1 MSEVSH
7 VQWFPGHMA
16 KTRRIMAS
24 NLKLVDAV
32 VEITD
37 ARIPFSSR
45 NPEMKRIVGSKPRL
59 VLLNKADS
67 ADPEVTAM
75 WLDYYAKQGITA
87 LATDCRSGK
96 NVSKFYGKLKELL
109 KDDIE
114 KWNAKGMSGRPVRI
128 MIVGIPNVGKSSFIN
143 RLAGQGLQRSRTDQ
157 VLQEVNS
164 G

>member
-45 NPEMKRIVGSKPRL
+45 NPEMKRIVGSKPRQKTKL
-59 VLLNKADS
+59 SKQ
-67 ADPEVTAM
+67 ETA
-75 WLDYYAKQGITA
+75 
-87 LATDCRSGK
+87 
-96 NVSKFYGKLKELL
+96 KL
-109 KDDIE
+109 IE
-114 KWNAKGMSGRPVRI
+114 KLTKEMKEAAKLLEFEHAAFLRDKIAELKGE
-128 MIVGIPNVGKSSFIN
+128 KK
-143 RLAGQGLQRSRTDQ
+143 
-157 VLQEVNS
+157 
-164 G
+164 

>member
-59 VLLNKADS
+59 VLLNKRLGEHQKGFYLYS
-67 ADPEVTAM
+67 RCIPSIYLSVFNYILYT
-75 WLDYYAKQGITA
+75 
-87 LATDCRSGK
+87 GK
-96 NVSKFYGKLKELL
+96 M
-109 KDDIE
+109 
-114 KWNAKGMSGRPVRI
+114 A
-128 MIVGIPNVGKSSFIN
+128 
-143 RLAGQGLQRSRTDQ
+143 RLGLFG
-157 VLQEVNS
+157 L
-164 G
+164 

>member
-45 NPEMKRIVGSKPRL
+45 NPTLR
-59 VLLNKADS
+59 
-67 ADPEVTAM
+67 
-75 WLDYYAKQGITA
+75 
-87 LATDCRSGK
+87 
-96 NVSKFYGKLKELL
+96 
-109 KDDIE
+109 
-114 KWNAKGMSGRPVRI
+114 
-128 MIVGIPNVGKSSFIN
+128 
-143 RLAGQGLQRSRTDQ
+143 
-157 VLQEVNS
+157 
-164 G
+164 